1 MGDAVLLVDDLQ
13 TSSAI
18 PCCRICHEAEFESC
32 KSLEAPCACSGTVK
46 SAYRDGVTRR
56 ETQIVRY
63 VSSWVADTFVSMN
76 QNYEPGYIAPS
87 KKCELIEAVT
97 IRDSLESPRRE
108 HDLEN
113 QEIEEATS
121 ERATADTQS
130 SCFRYLAITITALML
145 SRHLFA
151 AFTVGTEDYP
161 FTLATILVLRA
172 CGILFPMYVVF
183 RTFAAIHESSRY
195 QYLGSDDDDEDD
207 HNSNEDQDEHQHLV

>member
-18 PCCRICHEAEFESC
+18 PYCRICHEAEFESF

-46 SAYRDGVTRR
+46 
-56 ETQIVRY
+56 
-63 VSSWVADTFVSMN
+63 
-76 QNYEPGYIAPS
+76 NYEPGYTAVAPS
-87 KKCELIEAVT
+87 KKCELIQAVT
-97 IRDSLESPRRE
+97 IRDSMEISRTEL
-108 HDLEN
+108 DLEN

-121 ERATADTQS
+121 GRATADTKS
-130 SCFRYLAITITALML
+130 SGFRYLAITITALML

-151 AFTVGTEDYP
+151 AITVGTEDYP

-172 CGILFPMYVVF
+172 CGILFPLYVVF
-183 RTFAAIHESSRY
+183 RTFAAIHESIRC
-195 QYLGSDDDDEDD
+195 QYLGSDDDDEYD